1 MLELQS
7 IPHVGENIF
16 GHLDT
21 PVLLKCRSVSTVWKE
36 IAEDALVK
44 RWKDH
49 PFLAIENNEVG
60 VIKLLLEHPKCV
72 EINWNVTRYYDIAEI
87 TPLMLACRNGLF
99 KVVELFL
106 DHSVTRNIDLNM
118 KHTLGDP
125 TKENISA
132 FDGHRIF
139 VSQIRMNPNNASQM
153 ILRTYGMYTAFSYAC
168 HFGHKDVVELMLNN
182 ADTRGIDLKSTNKDG
197 ETILSL
203 ACRQEQTDVV
213 KLLLRHSVTEN
224 MNLDVSGAQKGPFCE
239 IMTVFMWACKNGHT
253 DIVQMLLEHYSQ
265 HVRQKV
271 LPAFHLA
278 CKYGHKDVVKLLAC
292 SYGHKGVV

>member
-36 IAEDALVK
+36 IAEDTLVK

-118 KHTLGDP
+118 KHTLGHL
-125 TKENISA
+125 TREGMHA
-132 FDGHRIF
+132 FCSD
-139 VSQIRMNPNNASQM
+139 N
-153 ILRTYGMYTAFSYAC
+153 T
-168 HFGHKDVVELMLNN
+168 
-182 ADTRGIDLKSTNKDG
+182 ST
-197 ETILSL
+197 
-203 ACRQEQTDVV
+203 QQV
-213 KLLLRHSVTEN
+213 
-224 MNLDVSGAQKGPFCE
+224 
-239 IMTVFMWACKNGHT
+239 
-253 DIVQMLLEHYSQ
+253 YY
-265 HVRQKV
+265 V
-271 LPAFHLA
+271 LH
-278 CKYGHKDVVKLLAC
+278 CI
-292 SYGHKGVV
+292 

>member
-49 PFLAIENNEVG
+49 PFLAVENNEVG

-118 KHTLGDP
+118 KHTLGHF
-125 TKENISA
+125 TREGIYA
-132 FDGHRIF
+132 FDGEL
-139 VSQIRMNPNNASQM
+139 IRRNASQIM
-153 ILRTYGMYTAFSYAC
+153 LRKYDMYTAFSYAC

-182 ADTRGIDLKSTNKDG
+182 AVTKGIDLKSRNQDG
-197 ETILSL
+197 RNILSM
-203 ACRQEQTDVV
+203 ACRQGQTEVV
-213 KLLLRHSVTEN
+213 KLLLRYSVTEN
-224 MNLDVSGAQKGPFCE
+224 MTLNVSSVDF
-239 IMTVFMWACKNGHT
+239 MTVFTWACINRHGY
-253 DIVQMLLEHYSQ
+253 IVQMLVDHYAEHIISYMPNAFKLACQSGNKD
-265 HVRQKV
+265 VAKV
-271 LPAFHLA
+271 LLDHLSVDSPVSQTGEGN
-278 CKYGHKDVVKLLAC
+278 GHIW
-292 SYGHKGVV
+292 